1 MDSEEGRY
9 GDLEVL
15 VVFLYFN
22 FFPSVAPQKQFRSSG
37 AGGFFGFKR
46 EMRGEMVDG
55 I

>member
-1 MDSEEGRY
+1 MVIWKFWLFSSISI
-9 GDLEVL
+9 
-15 VVFLYFN
+15 